1 MKYGYLQL
9 GEINICK
16 DCIKSYER
24 DIKMF
29 EQKLGIKDSEVR
41 DYMLKDEQKKLY
53 KKSCALEKKHLKDW
67 RNF

>member
-24 DIKMF
+24 EIKMF

-41 DYMLKDEQKKLY
+41 DYMLKDEQIKTL
-53 KKSCALEKKHLKDW
+53 
-67 RNF
+67 

>member
-24 DIKMF
+24 EIKMF

-41 DYMLKDEQKKLY
+41 DYMLKDEQIKKLY
-53 KKSCALEKKHLKDW
+53 KKVVLLKK
-67 RNF
+67 NT